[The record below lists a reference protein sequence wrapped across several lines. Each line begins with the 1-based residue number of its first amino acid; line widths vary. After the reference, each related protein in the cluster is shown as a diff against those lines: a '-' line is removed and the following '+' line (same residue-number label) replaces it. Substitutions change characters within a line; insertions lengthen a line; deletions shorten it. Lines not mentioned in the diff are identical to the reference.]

1 MSQNFNITL
10 RLPDQACNF
19 SKISLAGI
27 FHHTQ
32 RKLDPTCMKKVS
44 RTPWYHVRIV
54 IYYSNCRIL
63 LYYTLKVNEIGA
75 SVEKEI
81 NDTSTPDISYKDYLD
96 LWEFLLEKSKF
107 KVWYLLFII
116 FVLGFVIN
124 LRIYH
129 YTG

>member
-1 MSQNFNITL
+1 
-10 RLPDQACNF
+10 
-19 SKISLAGI
+19 
-27 FHHTQ
+27 
-32 RKLDPTCMKKVS
+32 MKKVS

-81 NDTSTPDISYKDYLD
+81 NDASTPDLSYKDYMD
-96 LWEFLLEKSKF
+96 LWEFLLEKGKF
-107 KVWYLLFII
+107 KVWHLLFII

>member
-1 MSQNFNITL
+1 MT
-10 RLPDQACNF
+10 
-19 SKISLAGI
+19 
-27 FHHTQ
+27 
-32 RKLDPTCMKKVS
+32 
-44 RTPWYHVRIV
+44 VRIV

-63 LYYTLKVNEIGA
+63 LCYTLKVNEIGA

-81 NDTSTPDISYKDYLD
+81 SDTSTPDLSYKDYMD
-96 LWEFLLEKSKF
+96 LWEFLLEKGKF
-107 KVWYLLFII
+107 KVWHLLFII